1 MTSKN
6 AAPSSLNRLA
16 RAFPIRDRWASSQ
29 PALPWRLRKTVRWS
43 VAPIK
48 LAWQSKLVLLLVLPV
63 VTAGLVLQAHA
74 FAVHLPEVAIW
85 TLGLS
90 LLFAL
95 IVLKLRA
102 ATADAAFTGGCLT
115 ASLMFATAHIPYRP
129 WETALAPLLTVFVLS
144 HLATRLGSAQK
155 ERLGT
160 AERHNGRSAAQVA
173 ANLGLA
179 ALISQ
184 NLAQYWLADTG
195 WFGPGFPAPPPLFAL
210 ALAALAEAAADTV
223 SSEVGQVL
231 GGRPRLLTTLRKAD
245 PGTDGAI
252 TPVGTAA
259 GIAAAGLVAAAGALA
274 LHGALVLFW
283 FGWTGGIFGLFF
295 DSLLGATLERRGWLN
310 NDAVNFLS
318 TASAA
323 TVAGV
328 LTAALSHR

>member
-1 MTSKN
+1 M
-6 AAPSSLNRLA
+6 
-16 RAFPIRDRWASSQ
+16 
-29 PALPWRLRKTVRWS
+29 
-43 VAPIK
+43 APIK

-63 VTAGLVLQAHA
+63 VAAGLVLQAHA
-74 FAVHLPEVAIW
+74 FAVHLPEAAIW

-129 WETALAPLLTVFVLS
+129 WETALAPLLAVFLLS
-144 HLATRLGSAQK
+144 HLATRLGRAQK

-173 ANLGLA
+173 ANLGMA
-179 ALISQ
+179 ALVSQ
-184 NLAQYWLADTG
+184 NLAQFWLADTG
-195 WFGPGFPAPPPLFAL
+195 WFGPSFPAPPPLFIL
-210 ALAALAEAAADTV
+210 GLAALAEAAADTV

-231 GGRPRLLTTLRKAD
+231 GGRPRLLTTLRETA

-252 TPVGTAA
+252 SPIGTAA
-259 GIAAAGLVAAAGALA
+259 GLAAAGLAAAAGSFA
-274 LHGALVLFW
+274 LHGGLLMIWLSWA
-283 FGWTGGIFGLFF
+283 GGVFGLFF

-323 TVAGV
+323 TVAA
-328 LTAALSHR
+328 LLLAALSHR